1 MSSILK
7 KYNGKIKE
15 GFSKKLPSWAIIL
28 IIIASLYAIFVLLTI
43 YSTFRNSV

>member
-1 MSSILK
+1 MNSILK

-43 YSTFRNSV
+43 YGAFRNLV